1 MEADPRGYDSES
13 TVVKPTPGGVRAPT
27 VLHVDPRG
35 AGPRDVDPRDAGPR
49 VPPPAE
55 EPVPGDFA
63 RAGMPPMVEAALP
76 LLSLIARLRTLSGT
90 PDLEAL
96 RLRVVAA
103 VKAFEAAIL
112 GVAVTRERA
121 QAAHYALCA
130 TIDDVILNSSW
141 GAYSLWARQGMVS
154 TFHTDVTGGER
165 FFDLLAHLH
174 KDPGSNRD
182 VLLLMYH
189 CLSLGFEGRMR
200 VHPQGHLEIGRI
212 REGLYRTLRGEAER
226 ELSPAWRGVDA
237 RLSTSGA
244 RHLLWAGAGLAVL
257 VLAGLFLLLQ
267 SAVNRRSDATFA
279 AFIAAP
285 PNTPP
290 SLRGGPP
297 GPAAAPVAAKAQSRL
312 VDSLRRTLKREIDDG
327 TLDVVP
333 NGNGATLRIRNAG
346 LFQSGSAEVAPAYT
360 ALFERIGQAVRGED
374 VSVQVI
380 GHTDNVPIRTVR
392 FPSNYELSVAR
403 AQAVAAILAR
413 SIGTDAIRAEGRGEA
428 QPVRPN
434 DSPAN
439 IAFNNSPEGRTQ
451 NRRTELVIRRNGSP
465 TPPDGSEP
473 ESGHEAGQE
482 SGRGSGRE
490 SGEVRP

>member
-1 MEADPRGYDSES
+1 MEADRRSFDSES
-13 TVVKPTPGGVRAPT
+13 TVVRPTPGGVRPAPA
-27 VLHVDPRG
+27 LQVDQRSIL
-35 AGPRDVDPRDAGPR
+35 
-49 VPPPAE
+49 PPPPSAYP
-55 EPVPGDFA
+55 EPEAGDFA
-63 RAGMPPMVEAALP
+63 RTGMPPMVEAALP
-76 LLSLIARLRTLSGT
+76 LLSLIARLRTLPGA

-96 RLRVVAA
+96 RLRVIAA

-141 GAYSLWARQGMVS
+141 GAYSVWARQGMVS

-212 REGLYRTLRGEAER
+212 REGLYRTLRDEAER

-237 RLSTSGA
+237 RLTAAGT
-244 RHLLWAGAGLAVL
+244 RRLVWAAAGLAVL
-257 VLAGLFLLLQ
+257 ALAGLYLVLQ
-267 SAVNRRSDATFA
+267 SAVTRRSDATFA

-285 PNTPP
+285 PNAAP
-290 SLRGGPP
+290 SLGAERPSPP
-297 GPAAAPVAAKAQSRL
+297 VRARTAPAKAENRL
-312 VDSLRRTLKREIDDG
+312 VDGLRRALQPEIDQG
-327 TLDVVP
+327 ALDVVP

-346 LFQSGSAEVAPAYT
+346 LFESGSADVAPAYV
-360 ALFERIGQAVRGED
+360 ALFDRIGQAIRGDD
-374 VSVQVI
+374 VTVQVI

-434 DSPAN
+434 DSAEN
-439 IAFNNSPEGRTQ
+439 IAFNNSREGRAQ
-451 NRRTELVIRRNGSP
+451 NRRTELVIRRNDADRSV
-465 TPPDGSEP
+465 PPAGTEP
-473 ESGHEAGQE
+473 AG
-482 SGRGSGRE
+482 GR
-490 SGEVRP
+490 P

>member
-1 MEADPRGYDSES
+1 MEADPRSYDSES
-13 TVVKPTPGGVRAPT
+13 TVVRPTPGGVRAAP
-27 VLHVDPRG
+27 LL
-35 AGPRDVDPRDAGPR
+35 DVDPRAA
-49 VPPPAE
+49 PPPRAAAAALPE
-55 EPVPGDFA
+55 PGDFA
-63 RAGMPPMVEAALP
+63 RTGMPPMVEAALP

-96 RLRVVAA
+96 RLRVIAA

-141 GAYSLWARQGMVS
+141 GAYSIWARQGMVS

-237 RLSTSGA
+237 RLTAAGTG
-244 RHLLWAGAGLAVL
+244 RLVWAVLGLAVL
-257 VLAGLFLLLQ
+257 AFAGLYLVLQ
-267 SAVNRRSDATFA
+267 DAVNRRSDATFA

-285 PNTPP
+285 PNAAP
-290 SLRGGPP
+290 SLRGERPAPP
-297 GPAAAPVAAKAQSRL
+297 ARAQTAPARAETRL
-312 VDSLRRTLKREIDDG
+312 VDALRGALRPEIDDG

-346 LFQSGSAEVAPAYT
+346 LFESGSAEVATPYV
-360 ALFERIGQAVRGED
+360 ALFERIGRAIRGDD
-374 VSVQVI
+374 VTVQVI

-403 AQAVAAILAR
+403 AQAVAAILAK
-413 SIGTDAIRAEGRGEA
+413 SIGTDAIRAEGRGDA

-434 DSPAN
+434 DSPEN
-439 IAFNNSPEGRTQ
+439 IAFNNSREGRAQ
-451 NRRTELVIRRNGSP
+451 NRRTELVIRRNDSDRAP
-465 TPPDGSEP
+465 RP
-473 ESGHEAGQE
+473 EGAGPQDADGQE
-482 SGRGSGRE
+482 AAEETTGGR
-490 SGEVRP
+490 P

>member
-1 MEADPRGYDSES
+1 MMEADPRAFDSES
-13 TVVKPTPGGVRAPT
+13 TVVKPTPGGVRAAP
-27 VLHVDPRG
+27 VLRVDPP
-35 AGPRDVDPRDAGPR
+35 AA
-49 VPPPAE
+49 PPP
-55 EPVPGDFA
+55 EPGAREPEAGEFA
-63 RAGMPPMVEAALP
+63 RTGMPPMVEAALP
-76 LLSLIARLRTLSGT
+76 LLSLIARLRALSGT

-96 RLRVVAA
+96 RLRVIAA

-130 TIDDVILNSSW
+130 TIDDVILNASW
-141 GAYSLWARQGMVS
+141 GAYSVWARQGMVS

-174 KDPGSNRD
+174 RDPGSNRD

-226 ELSPAWRGVDA
+226 ELSPTWRGIDA
-237 RLSTSGA
+237 RLTETGS
-244 RHLLWAGAGLAVL
+244 RRLFWAAAGLAVL
-257 VLAGLFLLLQ
+257 ALAGLYLLLQ
-267 SAVNRRSDATFA
+267 TAVNRRSDATFA

-285 PNTPP
+285 PNAPP
-290 SLRGGPP
+290 SLHRER
-297 GPAAAPVAAKAQSRL
+297 AAAPEQPPETKPAKAESTL
-312 VDSLRRTLKREIDDG
+312 SDSLRQVLRREIDDG

-346 LFQSGSAEVAPAYT
+346 LFDSGSAEVSPGFV
-360 ALFERIGQAVRGED
+360 ALFERIGRALRNDD
-374 VSVQVI
+374 VTVQVI

-403 AQAVAAILAR
+403 AEAVAAILAK
-413 SIGTDAIRAEGRGEA
+413 SVGTDAIRAEGRGEA

-434 DSPAN
+434 DSAES
-439 IAFNNSPEGRTQ
+439 IALNNTREGRAQ
-451 NRRTELVIRRNGSP
+451 NRRTELVIRRNDP
-465 TPPDGSEP
+465 
-473 ESGHEAGQE
+473 
-482 SGRGSGRE
+482 GRE
-490 SGEVRP
+490 APPEGGGPAAGDESAGGAP